1 MNVSVPITH
10 HGSRSPGN
18 GVKADP
24 EARHA
29 KARVSQGGAAADR
42 KHPLKDSVELSR
54 EGKASAVAAN
64 SLSPDMRR
72 VIQALRARDREVR
85 AHEAAHKSVAGEFA
99 GAIHLEF
106 TTGPDGQQYAVGGEV
121 QIDTAPV
128 AGDPE
133 ATIEK
138 IHTIQAAALAPA
150 NPSAGDRAVA
160 AKAAQIAI
168 EARVEANR
176 MRAEEGDNSEDSG
189 RSAGVLDRSSPYFV
203 APEHGAGA
211 ALDRVA

>member
-1 MNVSVPITH
+1 M
-10 HGSRSPGN
+10 
-18 GVKADP
+18 

-29 KARVSQGGAAADR
+29 KARADQDGAVGDK
-42 KHPLKDSVELSR
+42 KHVLKDSVELSR
-54 EGKASAVAAN
+54 KGKASAAAAT
-64 SLSPDMRR
+64 SFSPDMLR
-72 VIQALRARDREVR
+72 VIQDLRARDREVR
-85 AHEAAHKSVAGEFA
+85 AHEAAHKTVGGEFA
-99 GAIHLEF
+99 GAVHLEF

-138 IHTIQAAALAPA
+138 MRTIQAAALAPA
-150 NPSAGDRAVA
+150 NPSAADRAVA
-160 AKAAQIAI
+160 AKASQTAI